1 MATNPN
7 NAVGTNGAFGGRTSV
22 NAFNDVLS
30 VFNGRGIIQGW
41 DMAPNSGMIINIGG
55 NGSTRDVA
63 VAQDNIGNKTTINN
77 ISEEPIALTI
87 PAAPAASSRIDAVVA
102 YVDNPAQGSAT
113 ETDNPAACGL
123 IVVEGTVATTPTA
136 PDEEAI
142 RTAITADGGAGTV
155 AYYVVL
161 GTVTVASGT
170 TDISAN
176 MLTKGGYAAVTSN
189 NVDCTYYAGDS
200 ISIGSAT
207 TAASGESLLFVTGGY
222 ITSGQTSI
230 AFNIPLPKS
239 AIGTNP
245 RFTSGLIWAR
255 TVSGNNAINGVN
267 ITLFSTTITPLNNH
281 SLGVQVRNGNG
292 AQFPNTTNN
301 TPLAIAGYFTISFE

>member
-30 VFNGRGIIQGW
+30 IFNGRGIVQGW
-41 DMAPNSGMIINIGG
+41 DMAPNEGMIINIGG
-55 NGSTRDVA
+55 DGTTRDVA
-63 VAQDNIGNKTTINN
+63 VAEDNIGNKTTINN

-176 MLTKGGYAAVTSN
+176 MLTKGGYAAVKSD
-189 NVDCTYYAGDS
+189 NVDWTTPKFNVSSFNVGRSGGTFRYTFKINQSTGS
-200 ISIGSAT
+200 GSAYFSAGRIGLSGQFFVNAWAEVIAISPLQSVSVT
-207 TAASGESLLFVTGGY
+207 ASGGVDASSDTVT
-222 ITSGQTSI
+222 
-230 AFNIPLPKS
+230 
-239 AIGTNP
+239 
-245 RFTSGLIWAR
+245 
-255 TVSGNNAINGVN
+255 V
-267 ITLFSTTITPLNNH
+267 TITNNH
-281 SLGVQVRNGNG
+281 SS
-292 AQFPNTTNN
+292 ATFPF
-301 TPLAIAGYFTISFE
+301 LVVSAY

>member
-41 DMAPNSGMIINIGG
+41 DMAPNEGMIINIGG
-55 NGSTRDVA
+55 DGTTRDVA
-63 VAQDNIGNKTTINN
+63 VAEDNIGNKTTINN

-136 PDEEAI
+136 PDEDAI

-176 MLTKGGYAAVTSN
+176 MLTKGGYAAVTSDN
-189 NVDCTYYAGDS
+189 IDYRTLDSSSITFTSLASNLNVLSYN
-200 ISIGSAT
+200 ISG
-207 TAASGESLLFVTGGY
+207 GMVSLSCRVTLN
-222 ITSGQTSI
+222 
-230 AFNIPLPKS
+230 A
-239 AIGTNP
+239 
-245 RFTSGLIWAR
+245 TSGLINFEPILQGLTIPKRSYGDIFVYGTLMTTGAEILTQNQFALQFR
-255 TVSGNNAINGVN
+255 SSSGVVYLKTSAAVSSGLRLNF
-267 ITLFSTTITPLNNH
+267 TLRYPLN
-281 SLGVQVRNGNG
+281 
-292 AQFPNTTNN
+292 
-301 TPLAIAGYFTISFE
+301 

>member
-30 VFNGRGIIQGW
+30 IFNGRGIVQGW
-41 DMAPNSGMIINIGG
+41 DMAPNEGMIINIGG
-55 NGSTRDVA
+55 DGTTRDVA
-63 VAQDNIGNKTTINN
+63 VAEDNIGNKTTINN

-123 IVVEGTVATTPTA
+123 IVVEGTVTTTPTA

-176 MLTKGGYAAVTSN
+176 MLTKGGYAAVKSD
-189 NVDCTYYAGDS
+189 NVDL
-200 ISIGSAT
+200 AT
-207 TAASGESLLFVTGGY
+207 TAGYTIVRNVSESGALATISYRETSGIVELRIQNADSKTISIPTGITVLASGVP
-222 ITSGQTSI
+222 
-230 AFNIPLPKS
+230 IPSTPFY
-239 AIGTNP
+239 TNLS
-245 RFTSGLIWAR
+245 TK
-255 TVSGNNAINGVN
+255 NGVSV
-267 ITLFSTTITPLNNH
+267 LAD
-281 SLGVQVRNGNG
+281 VRNGNVSVW
-292 AQFPNTTNN
+292 NTTGA
-301 TPLAIAGYFTISFE
+301 AISTSVLVGRAVYLKG

>member
-1 MATNPN
+1 MSTNPN

-41 DMAPNSGMIINIGG
+41 DMAPNEGMIINIGG
-55 NGSTRDVA
+55 DGTTRDVA
-63 VAQDNIGNKTTINN
+63 VAEDNIGNKTTINN

-123 IVVEGTVATTPTA
+123 IVVEGTVAATPTA
-136 PDEEAI
+136 PDEDDI

-176 MLTKGGYAAVTSN
+176 MLTKGGYAGVTSD
-189 NVDCTYYAGDS
+189 NVDLTNYAP
-200 ISIGSAT
+200 T
-207 TAASGESLLFVTGGY
+207 TPIQVGTWGNSKIMRKHLFGQIT
-222 ITSGQTSI
+222 ITSKNTNMPLDTTIRTRVMDVKGVIQGGNDRQWMLINSTRFSSANEPFLSSTVFLNDSSLWI
-230 AFNIPLPKS
+230 NIFDAS
-239 AIGTNP
+239 
-245 RFTSGLIWAR
+245 FTSGSTAY
-255 TVSGNNAINGVN
+255 TYN
-267 ITLFSTTITPLNNH
+267 ISVDY
-281 SLGVQVRNGNG
+281 LG
-292 AQFPNTTNN
+292 
-301 TPLAIAGYFTISFE
+301 

>member
-41 DMAPNSGMIINIGG
+41 DMAPNEGMIINIGG
-55 NGSTRDVA
+55 DGTTRDVA
-63 VAQDNIGNKTTINN
+63 VAEDNIGNKTTINN

-189 NVDCTYYAGDS
+189 NVDFMNFAPFDTEQK
-200 ISIGSAT
+200 IGIWVN
-207 TAASGESLLFVTGGY
+207 GKPLYRKLIF
-222 ITSGQTSI
+222 
-230 AFNIPLPKS
+230 IPQLP
-239 AIGTNP
+239 
-245 RFTSGLIWAR
+245 
-255 TVSGNNAINGVN
+255 NN
-267 ITLFSTTITPLNNH
+267 TTITRNIAGGSRVEPIKVEAYIISNSTTSMSGYARGIPYYNP
-281 SLGVQVRNGNG
+281 SNGNSI
-292 AQFPNTTNN
+292 TTLYSEYVVGITSNYN
-301 TPLAIAGYFTISFE
+301 LSSFQGVIEVHYWKKND

>member
-30 VFNGRGIIQGW
+30 IFNGRGIVQGW
-41 DMAPNSGMIINIGG
+41 DMAPNEGMIINIGG
-55 NGSTRDVA
+55 DGTTRDVA
-63 VAQDNIGNKTTINN
+63 VAEDNIGNKTTINN

-176 MLTKGGYAAVTSN
+176 MLTKGGYAAVKSD
-189 NVDCTYYAGDS
+189 NVDL
-200 ISIGSAT
+200 AT
-207 TAASGESLLFVTGGY
+207 TAGYTIVRNVSESGALATISYRETSGIVELRIQNADSKTISIPTGITVLASGVP
-222 ITSGQTSI
+222 
-230 AFNIPLPKS
+230 IPSTPFY
-239 AIGTNP
+239 TNLS
-245 RFTSGLIWAR
+245 TK
-255 TVSGNNAINGVN
+255 NGVSV
-267 ITLFSTTITPLNNH
+267 LAD
-281 SLGVQVRNGNG
+281 VRNGNVSVW
-292 AQFPNTTNN
+292 NTTGA
-301 TPLAIAGYFTISFE
+301 AISTSVLVGRAVYLKG